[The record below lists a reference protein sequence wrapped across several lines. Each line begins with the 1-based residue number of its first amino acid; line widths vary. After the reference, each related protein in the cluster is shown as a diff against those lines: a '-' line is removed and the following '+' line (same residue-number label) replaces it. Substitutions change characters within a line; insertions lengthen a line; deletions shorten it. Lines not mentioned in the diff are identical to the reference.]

1 MKNHFQF
8 DKRIESVYRA
18 NAQGSNRKYV
28 GLLFLRCKESD
39 RGLNWD
45 IRKKKKIQ
53 LFYINFSRR
62 IGHQQGQIQITRRRD
77 GLHIRRIGRILSYFV
92 LLCFL
97 Y

>member
-45 IRKKKKIQ
+45 IRKKKKFNYSISTFPDE
-53 LFYINFSRR
+53 LGINKDRYKSLADEMDSTFAELA
-62 IGHQQGQIQITRRRD
+62 G
-77 GLHIRRIGRILSYFV
+77 Y
-92 LLCFL
+92 
-97 Y
+97 